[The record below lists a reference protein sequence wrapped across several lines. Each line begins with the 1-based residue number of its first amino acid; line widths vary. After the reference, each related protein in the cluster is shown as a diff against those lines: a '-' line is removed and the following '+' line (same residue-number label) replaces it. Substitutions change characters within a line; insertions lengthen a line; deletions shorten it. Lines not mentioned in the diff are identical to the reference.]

1 MEVDKCL
8 KFIIPQ
14 FLHDGVCKIMQFYKI
29 SKSYI
34 MKKTG
39 FSQSKYAHCVI
50 SKKVLL
56 LLVVYGTIIMH
67 NFRKSLAS
75 MSR

>member
-1 MEVDKCL
+1 
-8 KFIIPQ
+8 
-14 FLHDGVCKIMQFYKI
+14 
-29 SKSYI
+29 

-39 FSQSKYAHCVI
+39 FFQSKYAHRVI

-67 NFRKSLAS
+67 NFGKSLAS